1 MTRQMYLLNNIEK
14 EAQKDFDNFLKSKNT
29 AYLKNAQKAIDKA
42 IGIVKKIT
50 GRVKKNRGDSL
61 TLIIEAIKSNI
72 ELYGLAGQIYSY
84 IDNDK
89 SLEYFKRF
97 QYHTLKGLIN
107 ASGGYNDMRDVGVI
121 AYKFRQY
128 SQYLLKD
135 LKNNVITLSRPCCM
149 NDPFDSLYS
158 IWSQPENLKFCVD
171 DQNHISM
178 FHKSF
183 DYYRLCSFCIDDD
196 AENNIL
202 KNILMWS
209 HYADGHKGVC
219 IQYRLKNDCVST
231 NLSPDFRHQVVLQ
244 RINEQIN
251 DTVSV
256 RNASIPLKF
265 LFAHKF
271 SGWQYE
277 KESRLICYDDTTEN
291 DRITIGY
298 GEGISIE
305 AVYFGLNCTDESKS
319 VIKKLLSNQNIKYY
333 IMKCDY
339 NNVYKMK
346 YEEIF

>member
-1 MTRQMYLLNNIEK
+1 MIRQMDLSNNIRK
-14 EAQKDFDNFLKSKNT
+14 AQTDFDNFLKSKNT

-42 IGIVKKIT
+42 IGIFEQNRDEIT
-50 GRVKKNRGDSL
+50 EVI
-61 TLIIEAIKSNI
+61 TLGIDQ
-72 ELYGLAGQIYSY
+72 LYGLAGEIYSY
-84 IDNDK
+84 IDKDK

-97 QYHTLKGLIN
+97 QYYTLKGLIN
-107 ASGGYNDMRDVGVI
+107 ASGGYNDMRDTGVI

-128 SQYLLKD
+128 SQYLLTD
-135 LKNNVITLSRPCCM
+135 LINNVITLSRPCCM

-158 IWSQPENLKFCVD
+158 IWSQPENLKSMTN
-171 DQNHISM
+171 DQNHIQM

-196 AENNIL
+196 AENTIL
-202 KNILMWS
+202 RNILMWS

-219 IQYRLKNDCVST
+219 IKYRLKNDCVST
-231 NLSPDFRHQVVLQ
+231 NLSLDFRHQVVLQ

-256 RNASIPLKF
+256 RNASIPLK
-265 LFAHKF
+265 LAFAHKF